1 MTAYPDAVTAENYKF
16 WDHLFRFIIST
27 KSWKVKKVEKLKQD
41 KRLIF
46 VISSCGFLFFEK
58 NGRQK
63 EGPVSSTSACMYV
76 RNLSPR

>member
-46 VISSCGFLFFEK
+46 VISSCFVLLLKKME
-58 NGRQK
+58 GRRK
-63 EGPVSSTSACMYV
+63 GPFHRLVRACM
-76 RNLSPR
+76 LEI